1 MQLKETL
8 THVNKQLKSS
18 RERMQSQY
26 NKKLNFFDYKV
37 GAKVWVKKKNHKT
50 GENRKLAPR
59 KTGPWT
65 IRRKCNNGVNYE
77 VVNDSDKKVKIIHHN
92 RLYPYNTPPPRND
105 LQSDQSDDY
114 CSETTS
120 DESDKDLPRRY
131 PSRIRSRPERDGYV
145 SWDVADEIIRDDEPL

>member
-18 RERMQSQY
+18 RERMQSQC

-37 GAKVWVKKKNHKT
+37 GAKVWVKKKNYKT

-65 IRRKCNNGVNYE
+65 IWRKCNNGVNYE

-92 RLYPYNTPPPRND
+92 ILYPYNTPPPRND
-105 LQSDQSDDY
+105 LQVINPMIIVAKQHLTNQIKIY
-114 CSETTS
+114 QEGTHF
-120 DESDKDLPRRY
+120 ELGQDLKKMVMCP
-131 PSRIRSRPERDGYV
+131 GT
-145 SWDVADEIIRDDEPL
+145 